1 MKNVLCEEIVKMAE
15 KQVVL
20 TVAGLKKLE
29 EELENL
35 KTVRRAEISEKIK
48 IARGFGDLS
57 ENAEYDEAKKEQAE
71 VEVRI
76 ASLEKMLSNAK
87 VIEDDEVST
96 DQVTVGSKVKV
107 KDVDFGDIEE
117 YSIVGSTEADP
128 NENKVSD
135 ESPIGKALL
144 NSKKGDLVTV
154 EAPNGEFQL
163 EILEISK

>member
-1 MKNVLCEEIVKMAE
+1 MAE
-15 KQVVL
+15 KQVIL
-20 TVAGLKKLE
+20 TYDGLKKLE
-29 EELENL
+29 DELENL

-76 ASLEKMLSNAK
+76 VNLEKMLKNAK
-87 VIEDDEVST
+87 VIDEDDVST

-117 YSIVGSTEADP
+117 YSIVGSTEASP
-128 NENKVSD
+128 NENKISD
-135 ESPIGKALL
+135 ESPIGRALI
-144 NSKKGDLVTV
+144 NAKKGDTVTV
-154 EAPNGEFQL
+154 EAPNGEYKL

>member
-1 MKNVLCEEIVKMAE
+1 MAE